1 MDSDHHLVVIKTKI
15 LAHKA
20 QAARKIKQINAKNL
34 DNESKMQFI
43 ESLNGQDTLE
53 QETSENIEDTW
64 AKLKHTIHKAAEA
77 SMGYK

>member
-1 MDSDHHLVVIKTKI
+1 
-15 LAHKA
+15 
-20 QAARKIKQINAKNL
+20 
-34 DNESKMQFI
+34 MQFI

-64 AKLKHTIHKAAEA
+64 AKVKHTIHKAAEA